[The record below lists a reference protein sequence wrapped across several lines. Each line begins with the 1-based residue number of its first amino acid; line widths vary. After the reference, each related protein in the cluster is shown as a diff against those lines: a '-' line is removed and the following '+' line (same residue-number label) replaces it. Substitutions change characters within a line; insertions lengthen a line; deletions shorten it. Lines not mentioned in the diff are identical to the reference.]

1 MTARFDFPPA
11 CLGQDPEIWFPLQ
24 ESDEGERPTSGE
36 ARALLICRGCP
47 IAAECLADRL
57 AWEVG
62 TKTDPWGVCGGK
74 TAAQR
79 RALVRSRKPVAA

>member
-11 CLGQDPEIWFPLQ
+11 CLGPDPEIWFPLQ
-24 ESDEGERPTSGE
+24 ESDEDERPTSGE

-47 IAAECLADRL
+47 IVAECLADRL

-62 TKTDPWGVCGGK
+62 TRNDPWGVCGGK

-79 RALVRSRKPVAA
+79 RALVRARKSVAA

>member
-1 MTARFDFPPA
+1 MTTRFEFPPA
-11 CLGQDPEIWFPLQ
+11 CLGTDPELFFPMA

-36 ARALLICRGCP
+36 VRALLICRGCP

-62 TKTDPWGVCGGK
+62 TRNDPWGVCGGK

-79 RALVRSRKPVAA
+79 RALVRARKSVAA